1 MLSPAYQDIKK
12 LRSTGRSDAAYAR
25 LGATPPI
32 SDEDAFEAAVCLF
45 ICGDMAAVHHV
56 CTSRAWKTDWIGRM
70 AQALAIMVGN
80 GDPAQALAVARTAAG
95 DHRVNHDAAAI
106 FLMLLQANGLL
117 AEADTWMQA
126 RLQGPPADESF
137 LLTVMAEIAVALE
150 DWRQAYKLASAVM
163 YADPDDFR
171 ALLVLSRTNQAV
183 GNYHEALGTA
193 LRAHKLVPGSPLA
206 ILQMMRCYNKLGDYH
221 MVIGIRHELTSPASI
236 DADIHVELGTAY
248 AGIDDTAHAK
258 EEFRAALA
266 ATREPVPALLGLAGV
281 LADTGDSATLRAL
294 EDEYRTSMHGDIECL
309 AILAKAA
316 LARREL
322 DVAAQLLEE
331 SRLLAIRQN
340 NAQAMLPWPV
350 PEPRLRHDFE
360 QLELLAQRGLLDD
373 AGRAALALLKRHCA
387 EPLDV
392 NRVFAPQGR
401 DGDALRDALTTV
413 HHYRA
418 EPFSGPALGD
428 NDYRA
433 IEEQYLSGKP
443 PIVTIDNF
451 LSPAALAALR
461 RHCEQATI
469 WKLSAGEGYLGAL
482 LTQGFAPPV
491 LLAIADGLRDVLPRI
506 IGDLPLLQ
514 AWAFKYDQRLQ
525 GINMH
530 ADFAR
535 VNLNF
540 WVTPDDACIDKS
552 SGGLVVYDV
561 PAPTSWTFADYNTN
575 QAKMTAFLETNKAKA
590 VKVPY
595 RENRCLLF
603 DSSLIHVTD
612 EVHFKPGYA
621 NRRVNITLLYG
632 RARKIG

>member
-1 MLSPAYQDIKK
+1 MLSPAYQEIKT
-12 LRSTGRSDAAYAR
+12 LRSTGRSSGAYAQ
-25 LGATPPI
+25 LGSTPPT

-45 ICGDMAAVHHV
+45 VCGDLAATRHV
-56 CTSRAWKTDWIGRM
+56 CESRQWKTEWMGRM
-70 AQALAIMVGN
+70 AQALAIMVGA
-80 GDPAQALAVARTAAG
+80 GDPAQALAVARPAAN
-95 DHRVNHDAAAI
+95 DHRACHDAAAI

-117 AEADTWMQA
+117 AEADAYIET
-126 RLQGPPADESF
+126 RLQKPPADETF
-137 LLTVMAEIAVALE
+137 LLTVMAEVAVTLE

-183 GNYHEALGTA
+183 GNYHEALGNA
-193 LRAHKLVPGSPLA
+193 LRAHKIMPDAPQAV
-206 ILQMMRCYNKLGDYH
+206 LQMMRCQNKLGDYH
-221 MVIGIRHELTSPASI
+221 MVIGLRHELASPEAI
-236 DADIHVELGTAY
+236 NADIHVELGTAY
-248 AGIDDTAHAK
+248 AGIDDAASAVR
-258 EEFRAALA
+258 EFRAALA
-266 ATREPVPALLGLAGV
+266 ATDMPVPALQGLACV
-281 LADTGDSATLRAL
+281 LADTVDTAGLQAL
-294 EDEYRTSMHGDIECL
+294 ENEYRAVMHGDIECL
-309 AILAKAA
+309 GILAKAA

-322 DVAAQLLEE
+322 DAAAQLLEE
-331 SRLLAIRQN
+331 SRLLAIRQHN
-340 NAQAMLPWPV
+340 PQAMLPWPV
-350 PEPRLRHDFE
+350 PEPRVRHDCE
-360 QLELLAQRGLLDD
+360 QLELLAQRGLLDES
-373 AGRAALALLKRHCA
+373 GRAALALLKRHCA
-387 EPLDV
+387 QPPDV
-392 NRVFAPQGR
+392 SQVYSPQGR
-401 DGDALRDALTTV
+401 DADALRAALTTI

-443 PIVTIDNF
+443 PIVAIDNF
-451 LSPAALAALR
+451 LSPAALAAMR
-461 RHCEQATI
+461 RHCEEATI

-491 LLAIADGLRDVLPRI
+491 LIAIADGLRDALPRI

-514 AWAFKYDQRLQ
+514 AWGFKYDQRLQ

-530 ADFAR
+530 ADFAK

-552 SGGLVVYDV
+552 NGGLVVYDV

-575 QAKMTAFLETNKAKA
+575 QAKMTAFLEAHKAKA

-612 EVHFKPGYA
+612 EVHFKPGYT

-632 RARKIG
+632 RARSIG

>member
-1 MLSPAYQDIKK
+1 M
-12 LRSTGRSDAAYAR
+12 LRSTGRSTEAYAK
-25 LGATPPI
+25 LGSAPPS

-45 ICGDMAAVHHV
+45 VCGDVAAAHHV
-56 CTSRAWKTDWIGRM
+56 CESRRWTTDWIRHM
-70 AQALAIMVGN
+70 AQALVIMMSG
-80 GDPAQALAVARTAAG
+80 GDPVQALAIARPAAS
-95 DHRVNHDAAAI
+95 DHRASHDAIAI
-106 FLMLLQANGLL
+106 YLMLLQANGLL
-117 AEADTWMQA
+117 TEADAYVQK
-126 RLQGPPADESF
+126 RLQSPPVNETF
-137 LLTVMAEIAVALE
+137 LLTIMAEIAVALE

-171 ALLVLSRTNQAV
+171 ALLVLSRANQAV
-183 GNYHEALGTA
+183 SNYHEALGNA
-193 LRAHKLVPGSPLA
+193 YRAHKLVPDSPLA
-206 ILQMMRCYNKLGDYH
+206 ILQMMRCQNKLGDYH
-221 MVIGIRHELTSPASI
+221 MAIGMRHMLASPDAI
-236 DADIHVELGTAY
+236 NADIHVELGKAY
-248 AGIDDTAHAK
+248 AGINDTGRATQ
-258 EEFRAALA
+258 EFRAALA
-266 ATREPVPALLGLAGV
+266 GTGATVPALQGLAGV
-281 LADTGDSATLRAL
+281 FAATGNTAAL
-294 EDEYRTSMHGDIECL
+294 QALDNEYRAQMHNDIECV

-322 DVAAQLLEE
+322 DVAGQLLEE
-331 SRLLAIRQN
+331 SRLLAIHQN
-340 NAQAMLPWPV
+340 HAQAMLFWPV
-350 PEPRLRHDFE
+350 PEPRVRHDYE
-360 QLELLAQRGLLDD
+360 QLELLAQRDLLDD
-373 AGRAALALLKRHCA
+373 VGRAALKLLKRYCGQ
-387 EPLDV
+387 PPDV
-392 NRVFAPQGR
+392 NQVFAPP
-401 DGDALRDALTTV
+401 DHEAEALRAALTTI

-418 EPFSGPALGD
+418 APFTGPVLGD

-443 PIVTIDNF
+443 PLVAIDNF

-461 RHCEQATI
+461 RHCEEATI

-491 LLAIADGLRDVLPRI
+491 LIAIADALRDALPRI

-514 AWAFKYDQRLQ
+514 AWGFKYDQRLQ

-540 WVTPDDACIDKS
+540 WITPDDACIDKS

-575 QAKMTAFLETNKAKA
+575 QVKMKAFLEMNNAQA
-590 VKVPY
+590 IRVPY

-621 NRRVNITLLYG
+621 NRRVNVTLLYG
-632 RARKIG
+632 RARSIG